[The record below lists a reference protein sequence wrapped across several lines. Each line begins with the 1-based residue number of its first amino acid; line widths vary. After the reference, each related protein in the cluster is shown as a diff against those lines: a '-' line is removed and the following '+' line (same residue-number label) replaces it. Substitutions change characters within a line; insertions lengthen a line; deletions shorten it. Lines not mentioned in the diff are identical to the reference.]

1 MVMGRDSRS
10 KGCGFESRHRMLD
23 GHFFTYIC
31 CKICLEK
38 PKINENAAGVGP
50 FKKNY
55 LIGAV
60 AVAQLVEWSLP
71 IAEVCGSKSVIGKIF
86 IYLLSTVLKRRK

>member
-10 KGCGFESRHRMLD
+10 KSCGFESRHRMLD

-38 PKINENAAGVGP
+38 PKINEKAAGVGP
-50 FKKNY
+50 FKKKLFNR
-55 LIGAV
+55 G
-60 AVAQLVEWSLP
+60 SG
-71 IAEVCGSKSVIGKIF
+71 CGSVGRVVASDCRGLRFEISHRQNFYKPPVNCVEK
-86 IYLLSTVLKRRK
+86 T